1 MEKLP
6 ASWLPREV
14 PRAPSALSSWP
25 QAPGWAAGRWWPISP
40 KVSGPGCSGACALGG
55 RRCRGGH
62 VVPRTRAQPPAGRSR
77 STYQRD
83 ILCLTV
89 PRVWAG
95 DVGCVSCFLG
105 WSAQVPVGSLPVS
118 PTGRASYPFSL
129 GLEHHLHFVGGWSRD
144 TRYPTLSP
152 ETRTRALR

>member
-6 ASWLPREV
+6 ASWLPREA

-25 QAPGWAAGRWWPISP
+25 QAPGWAAGRWWPSSP

-62 VVPRTRAQPPAGRSR
+62 MVPRTRAQPPAGRSK
-77 STYQRD
+77 STFQPD

-95 DVGCVSCFLG
+95 DVGG
-105 WSAQVPVGSLPVS
+105 LPL
-118 PTGRASYPFSL
+118 P
-129 GLEHHLHFVGGWSRD
+129 GLECSSPCRVVASIAHWTSILPFPLGAGTPLAFCWWLGQGHPLPYFVSRN
-144 TRYPTLSP
+144 SH
-152 ETRTRALR
+152 